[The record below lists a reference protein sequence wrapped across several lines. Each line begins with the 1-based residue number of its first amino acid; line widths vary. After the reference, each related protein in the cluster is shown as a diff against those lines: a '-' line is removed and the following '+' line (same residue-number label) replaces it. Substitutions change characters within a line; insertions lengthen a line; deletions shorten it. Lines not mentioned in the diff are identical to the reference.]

1 MKNAIVLL
9 LLLVASTGIQAQN
22 FRGNRYY
29 DRKGLNL
36 RVGPEIGFAAGDFN
50 ETHGTGTGATALLD
64 IPVLPRLSV
73 IAHTGFVS
81 FSGDV
86 VSGASSVKYRRTH
99 VFPIRTGINYKL
111 TPAWYAGVQAGHAS
125 VRHLG
130 VSRGGFSQSL
140 GLGYFRNR
148 LDLAARWDHQYV
160 HGGLSSINLKAAYV
174 LRFGSNRR

>member
-1 MKNAIVLL
+1 MKNVTVLL
-9 LLLVASTGIQAQN
+9 LFIVASTAGQAQN
-22 FRGNRYY
+22 FSGNSYY
-29 DRKGLNL
+29 YRNGLNL

-50 ETHGTGTGATALLD
+50 QTHGMGIGATALLD
-64 IPVLPRLSV
+64 IPLLSRLSLIV
-73 IAHTGFVS
+73 HTGLVS

-86 VSGASSVKYRRTH
+86 VPDAQGIKYRRTN
-99 VFPIRTGINYKL
+99 VIPIRTGINYKL
-111 TPAWYAGVQAGHAS
+111 TPALYAGVQAGHAS

-130 VSRGGFSQSL
+130 ISRGGFSQSL

-174 LRFGSNRR
+174 LRFSRNRR